1 MAGLKNFLCR
11 EIHNLN
17 NNSYELKGKKHIE
30 KILLV
35 KEDVQYAAQNLELIE
50 KDDCTE
56 ETWKL
61 IEESIECLDMS
72 MKFLERID
80 ISAYDMG
87 CDGHNGEHIVLR
99 KKRPRINKQ

>member
-1 MAGLKNFLCR
+1 MNSKERNTLK
-11 EIHNLN
+11 
-17 NNSYELKGKKHIE
+17 

-72 MKFLERID
+72 MKFLGRID
-80 ISAYDMG
+80 LSAYDMG

-99 KKRPRINKQ
+99 KKRPRISS